1 MSNANSL
8 PAGFEAL
15 EPFVEQWSVAGA
27 ANRVQCRLDSEAA
40 DRVAFYNAAKDMA
53 APALALLDKKSLAQF
68 DESEER
74 LMNLLLS
81 LAQVSLAVE
90 VQGEAEPKHARFAQ
104 FMKITRAP
112 SDVKAQA

>member
-1 MSNANSL
+1 MSGAHSL

-15 EPFVEQWSVAGA
+15 EPFVERWSISGA
-27 ANRVQCRLDSEAA
+27 ANRAQCRIESGEE

-53 APALALLDKKSLAQF
+53 APALALLDQKPLNELDDNEK
-68 DESEER
+68 R

-90 VQGEAEPKHARFAQ
+90 VQADAEPKHARFAT

-112 SDVKAQA
+112 SDVNA